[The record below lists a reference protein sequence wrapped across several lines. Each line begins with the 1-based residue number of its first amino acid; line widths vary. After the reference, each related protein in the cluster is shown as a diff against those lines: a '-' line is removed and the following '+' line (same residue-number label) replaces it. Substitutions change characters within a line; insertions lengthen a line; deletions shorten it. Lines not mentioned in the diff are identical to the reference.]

1 MRDSS
6 KISYYSW
13 QERQWQEICRWR
25 QQDRL
30 PHALLLLGH
39 RGLGQ
44 RHFAHI
50 VAQALL
56 CERGEEWPCQ
66 VCRSCQLFA
75 AGNHPDFFNI
85 EPENELYKTLKIDQI
100 RSLMVDIQQS
110 AHTSDRQIVII
121 NPAEGMNLAT
131 ANAFL
136 KTLEEPPGSVLFI
149 LLSAQLG
156 CLLPTLVSRCH
167 QLTFKAENHDAIIL
181 WMQEQMGIPADQA
194 KQALAL
200 AHGIPL
206 LAIEFEKSNYLSLC
220 DRLLRQL
227 MTPHQNPIL
236 AAQSFA
242 NDLKSEL
249 WQALS
254 SLLLDLLRLQL
265 KVTHPLA
272 HENQRLLLQSLAK
285 RLSPS
290 LLLPLLQRCQENWM
304 NIEKGV
310 AVNATLLLENI
321 FLAIGES

>member
-1 MRDSS
+1 MRDSNT
-6 KISYYSW
+6 ISYYPW
-13 QERQWQEICRWR
+13 QERQWQEIYRWR
-25 QQDRL
+25 KQDRL

-39 RGLGQ
+39 RGFGQ
-44 RHFAHI
+44 HHFAQT
-50 VAQALL
+50 VAHALL

-85 EPENELYKTLKIDQI
+85 EPENASHKTIKIDQM
-100 RSLMVDIQQS
+100 RSLMAAIQQS
-110 AHTSDRQIVII
+110 AHTSDRQIVMVD
-121 NPAEGMNLAT
+121 PAEGMNLAT

-136 KTLEEPPGSVLFI
+136 KTLEEPPGSVLFM

-167 QLTFKAENHDAIIL
+167 QLTFNAENHDVLIL
-181 WMQEQMGIPADQA
+181 WVQEQMNIPADRA

-200 AHGIPL
+200 AYGIPL
-206 LAIEFEKSNYLSLC
+206 QAIEFEKSNYLALC

-227 MTPHQNPIL
+227 ITPHQNPIL
-236 AAQSFA
+236 MAQSFA

-290 LLLPLLQRCQENWM
+290 LLLDLLQRCQENWM

-321 FLAIGES
+321 FLAILEG